1 MNERASDTFTFDLP
15 NDWGAPEWTVPALI
29 LGGAVLLLVLWSYRR
44 SRVPVSVR
52 TVCGLLKA
60 SAVTLLALILIEPRR
75 GEERPVPGANVFMI
89 LADDSQS
96 LQLSDKSESRTRG
109 EVLKAQL
116 DRQSPWQVRLSQDF
130 DVRRYLFGSGITPVD
145 DFAALSSQNDSSAIV
160 SSIRSVSQRF
170 AGRPTAGMLI
180 FSDGNSTDVL
190 DSEIDWSALPPIY
203 PVVIG
208 NDETDRDI
216 SITQVTA
223 GQTNFEAAPVNVS
236 AVISTRG
243 YQGETIVAELL
254 DSDGERLQRLIV
266 DNVEDNRPFGLE
278 FKVKPQRRG
287 ILFYQIRTYAESEE
301 DQLEHPDESDEATL
315 LNNSRLVLVD
325 RAGGPFKI
333 LYVCGRPNWE
343 FKFLNRSIAEDDE
356 LELDALIR
364 IAKREP
370 RFKFRDRDTA
380 ANPFFRGSDQGKE
393 EQVEQYDEPV
403 IVRVNLEADELRDG
417 FPKSADV
424 LYQYHG
430 IVLDD
435 VEAEFFAQDQKS
447 LIQEFV
453 SRRGGGFLM
462 LGGQESFIKGDYD
475 RTPIGELL
483 PIYLT
488 GGQKLDPDDDYRLTL
503 TREGEFEPW
512 ARVRPTLQEEGRRLA
527 EMPPFR
533 TVNSAGAIK
542 PGASLLAQ
550 VRSSTDEL
558 HAALAVQRFGKGR
571 SGALLVGDIWRWKL
585 HQDTPENDDVERFWR
600 QTARW
605 LVSDVPQRLSVDV
618 ERRTDDPQRPVEL
631 TLTVRD
637 EEYLPLDNAT
647 IAVEVTT
654 PDHKKL
660 ALTGEAVDAAS
671 GKYRTRFVPRI
682 AGPYKA
688 TVTAKAA
695 DGTEISKRETGW
707 ISAPAAEEFRVLTPN
722 REFLQTLA
730 AKTGGEVIE
739 AADLD
744 DFVNSLQEREVP
756 EMEFQVSSVWH
767 RWSVFL
773 LAIGLLVSEWGVRRW
788 KGLP

>member
-1 MNERASDTFTFDLP
+1 MNERNDATFSFDLP
-15 NDWGAPEWTVPALI
+15 NDWGAPEWGVPAMI
-29 LGGAVLLLVLWSYRR
+29 LGGAVLALVLWSYRG
-44 SRVPVSVR
+44 SRVPVSIRV
-52 TVCGLLKA
+52 VCGFLKG
-60 SAVTLLALILIEPRR
+60 SAVALLALMLAEPRR

-96 LQLSDKSESRTRG
+96 LQLSDRGETGTRG
-109 EVLKAQL
+109 EMLKEQL
-116 DRQSPWQVRLSQDF
+116 DRKSEWQVRLSQDF
-130 DVRRYLFGSGITPVD
+130 DVRRYLFGTGITPVE
-145 DFAALSSQNDSSAIV
+145 DFEVLSSASES
-160 SSIRSVSQRF
+160 SSIVASVRSVSERF
-170 AGRPTAGMLI
+170 SGRPAAGMLL
-180 FSDGNSTDVL
+180 FSDGNSTDAV
-190 DSEIDWSALPPIY
+190 DSDVDWADLPPIY
-203 PVVIG
+203 PVVVG
-208 NDETDRDI
+208 DDETERDI
-216 SITQVTA
+216 SITQISA

-236 AVISTRG
+236 AVISARG
-243 YQGETIVAELL
+243 YDGETIVAELL
-254 DSDGERLQRLIV
+254 DEENQRLQRLTV
-266 DNVEDNRPFGLE
+266 DNVEDGRPFGLE

-287 ILFYQIRTYAESEE
+287 ILSYRIRAYAESEQ
-301 DQLEHPDESDEATL
+301 DQFEHPEESHEATL

-343 FKFLNRSIAEDDE
+343 FKFLNRAVADDDE
-356 LELDALIR
+356 LELDGLIR

-380 ANPFFRGSDQGKE
+380 ANPIFRGADQGNE
-393 EQVEQYDEPV
+393 ETVEQYDDPV
-403 IVRVNLEADELRDG
+403 IVRVNLDEDELRDG

-424 LYQYHG
+424 LYEYHA

-435 VEAEFFAQDQKS
+435 VEAEFFTQDQKS

-488 GGQKLDPDDDYRLTL
+488 GGEKVDPQDDYRLSL
-503 TREGEFEPW
+503 TREGRFEPW
-512 ARVRPTLQEEGRRLA
+512 ARVRPTLREEALRLA

-533 TVNSAGAIK
+533 TVNSAGAVK

-550 VRSSTDEL
+550 VRSSADEL

-585 HQDTPENDDVERFWR
+585 HQDSPENDDVERFWR

-605 LVSDVPQRLSVDV
+605 LVSDVPQRLNIDV
-618 ERRTDDPQRPVEL
+618 SRTTGQSQGPVEL
-631 TLTVRD
+631 TFSVRD
-637 EEYLPLDNAT
+637 EEYRPLDNAT
-647 IAVEVTT
+647 IEIEVST
-654 PDHKKL
+654 PDGKTLSL
-660 ALTGEAVDAAS
+660 AGESVDAAS
-671 GKYRTRFVPRI
+671 GKYQARFVPRV
-682 AGPYKA
+682 AGAYA
-688 TVTAKAA
+688 ASVVAKGA
-695 DGTEISKRETGW
+695 DGTEIAKRKTGW
-707 ISAPAAEEFRVLTPN
+707 ISAPAAEEFRVLAPN
-722 REFLQTLA
+722 REFLESLA

-739 AADLD
+739 ADDLD
-744 DFVNSLQEREVP
+744 AFVSGLQEREVP
-756 EMEFQVSSVWH
+756 QMEFQVSSVWH